1 MKMPWTCLQETCLK
15 TLTTCQLTLSAVP
28 SFNADSTFNRS
39 AKIDSSHWDSCD
51 RDQTRAA
58 SPTPATSSSP
68 LSSAWCAARPL
79 WSYPPMSWK
88 SLLRGLP
95 RSLTAS
101 PLSKEPAPASLCQP
115 TLPVRSKLN
124 RSLALWMKRWRLT
137 RLRRRWAR
145 SQVPS
150 S

>member
-15 TLTTCQLTLSAVP
+15 TLTTCQLTLLAVP

-95 RSLTAS
+95 RSSTAS
-101 PLSKEPAPASLCQP
+101 PLSKVPAPASLCQP

-137 RLRRRWAR
+137 HLRKRWAR